1 LVAKLLDCPAVR
13 TRRIDIYIYCSAV
26 AAIGILGPPVP
37 LYWDSFGYVVQAM
50 TGQVGGL
57 GLGRPLFVLVSH
69 ALAMLWFAFRGS
81 AAHLEPVLRMWWAI
95 VTCLAAPLTWRLARR
110 AGLTYRASAL
120 AGLAVAVSP
129 AMAHVGGSVLTD
141 GPATAMC
148 VLASLLGVQAIL
160 DSWEAMPSPGR
171 RAIGLAIGAGVV
183 VGVAIGLREQSI
195 LGAAGLALLLPIARR
210 EDRRLLAAAMAVACV
225 LVVAVPMLV
234 IWLIEPGYAA
244 TIRTWLLGM
253 AHDRA
258 AMTFGWR
265 DAGLFAL
272 WVLSLGPVVAIA
284 AAIAWCR
291 PTSPMWR
298 AGGALFA
305 ISVPALAQLALTVA
319 FRGISYSPRFMLP
332 AFPCAVAIPGA
343 WAIDRWVGRSR
354 RHFVAACLLIV
365 LPLVIGAPVV
375 RERSAPVI
383 AAIRTLPELL
393 AVVPPTSVVVT
404 GQPCPE
410 IALEQAIAAHDQPG
424 RPAPDWQPVCPGWA
438 WPSDLTA
445 RLDGAR
451 LANRTVVLDLRP
463 TSWIG
468 SEQQAALRQIMQYA
482 FAPPTDARPPLI
494 LWR

>member
-1 LVAKLLDCPAVR
+1 VR
-13 TRRIDIYIYCSAV
+13 TRRIDIYIYASAV
-26 AAIGILGPPVP
+26 AAVGILGPPVP
-37 LYWDSFGYVVQAM
+37 LYWDSFGYVVQAI

-57 GLGRPLFVLVSH
+57 GLGRPVFVLLSH
-69 ALAMLWFAFRGS
+69 ALAAVWFRLGGS
-81 AAHLEPVLRMWWAI
+81 ATHLEPILRMWWAM
-95 VTCLAAPLTWRLARR
+95 VAALAAPLTWRLARR

-148 VLASLLGVQAIL
+148 VLASLLGVQAML
-160 DSWEAMPSPGR
+160 DSWDAEPSPGR
-171 RAIGLAIGAGVV
+171 RALALAAGAGVAIG
-183 VGVAIGLREQSI
+183 VGIGLREQSI

-210 EDRRLLAAAMAVACV
+210 EDRLLLGGVMAITCV

-234 IWLIEPGYAA
+234 IWLTEPGYSS

-272 WVLSLGPVVAIA
+272 WILSLGPVVAVA
-284 AAIAWCR
+284 AAFAWGR
-291 PTSPMWR
+291 PTSPVWR

-305 ISVPALAQLALTVA
+305 ISAPALVQLAVTIA

-332 AFPCAVAIPGA
+332 AFPGAIAIPGA
-343 WAIDRWVGRSR
+343 WAIDRWIGRSR

-365 LPLVIGAPVV
+365 MPLIVAAPIVGGQ
-375 RERSAPVI
+375 SAPAI

-393 AVVPPTSVVVT
+393 AAVPPTAVIVT

-410 IALEQAIAAHDQPG
+410 IAYQRTIVAHDVPRAQV
-424 RPAPDWQPVCPGWA
+424 PDWQPVCPGWA
-438 WPSDLTA
+438 WPNDLAA
-445 RLDGAR
+445 RFDAAR
-451 LANRTVVLDLRP
+451 RDNRVVVLDLRP
-463 TSWIG
+463 TSWLG
-468 SEQQAALRQIMQYA
+468 AEQQAALREITAYA
-482 FAPPTDARPPLI
+482 FAPPTADRPRLI

>member
-1 LVAKLLDCPAVR
+1 MR

-50 TGQVGGL
+50 SGQVGGL
-57 GLGRPLFVLVSH
+57 GFGRPLFVLVSH
-69 ALAMLWFAFRGS
+69 AIAGTWFGFGG
-81 AAHLEPVLRMWWAI
+81 AAVHLEPVLRMWWAI

-148 VLASLLGVQAIL
+148 VLASLVGVQAIL
-160 DSWEAMPSPGR
+160 DSWEALPSPGR
-171 RAIGLAIGAGVV
+171 RAIGLAVAAGVA

-210 EDRRLLAAAMAVACV
+210 EDRGVLAGAMAVACV
-225 LVVAVPMLV
+225 FVVAAPMLV
-234 IWLIEPGYAA
+234 IWLTEPGYVS

-265 DAGLFAL
+265 DGGLFVL
-272 WVLSLGPVVAIA
+272 WILSLGPAVAIA

-291 PTSPMWR
+291 PSSPMWR

-305 ISVPALAQLALTVA
+305 ISVPALAQLAVTVA

-343 WAIDRWVGRSR
+343 WAIDRWIGRSR

-365 LPLVIGAPVV
+365 LPLVVGAPVV
-375 RERSAPVI
+375 HEQSAPVI

-393 AVVPPTSVVVT
+393 AAVPPTSVVVT

-410 IALEQAIAAHDQPG
+410 IALDRAIVAHDSPYA
-424 RPAPDWQPVCPGWA
+424 PAPDWQPVCPGWA
-438 WPSDLTA
+438 WPADLPA
-445 RLDGAR
+445 RLDAAR
-451 LANRTVVLDLRP
+451 LVNRTVVLDLRP

-468 SEQQAALRQIMQYA
+468 KEQQAALRQIMQYA
-482 FAPPTDARPPLI
+482 FSPPTSNRPRLL